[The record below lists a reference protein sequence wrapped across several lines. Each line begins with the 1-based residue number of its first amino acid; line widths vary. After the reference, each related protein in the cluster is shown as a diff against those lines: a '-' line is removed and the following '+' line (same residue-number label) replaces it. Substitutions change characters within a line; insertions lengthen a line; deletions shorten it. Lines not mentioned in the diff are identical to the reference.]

1 MKKNYPVT
9 GREVD
14 FSPSSNILSTTD
26 PKGIITYVNKDFIDI
41 SGFEESELLG
51 KSHNV
56 VRHPDMPPEAFK
68 DLWSTLKQGHSWM
81 GIVKNRC
88 ANGDHYWVDAYVTPI
103 RENGQIREYQS
114 VRRKP
119 DRSLVERAEKIYAA
133 LRNGEIPK
141 KVKKPAVP
149 LNLKLITGFGAALL
163 PLLATAIFAPGNLVA
178 IAIGGA
184 LSAGIGIAAVQLFL
198 RPVNEVAAKARALV
212 NNPLMQYIY
221 TGRND
226 EAGQMMVAMKML
238 ESETGGIVGRIAD
251 SAQTMMEAAQ
261 ELQDALNASSERVK
275 GQFQDTEEV
284 AAAMDQ
290 MVSAIQEVARNTT
303 EAAQAAQQARERAG
317 CGKQVVDR
325 TIANI
330 DHIAKTVENASNVL
344 EGLQQETEN
353 IGKILDVI
361 RDIAEQTNLL
371 ALNAAIEAA
380 RAGEQGRGFA
390 VVADEVRSLA
400 NRTQQSTQEIQ
411 AMIER
416 LQEGSQNAVREMEN
430 GRNQAKQG
438 VEQVYKAGELL
449 EEINGMVANIS
460 DMNTMIAGSI
470 EEQSTVTSEINEN
483 IAAIREGAE
492 AVSANVQQM
501 AEEAKEINERTNH
514 LWQLADQFYN
524 KSW

>member
-9 GREVD
+9 GREID
-14 FSPSSNILSTTD
+14 FPRTANILSTTN
-26 PKGIITYVNKDFIDI
+26 PKGIITYVNEDFIKI
-41 SGFEESELLG
+41 SGFEQTELLG
-51 KSHNV
+51 KSHNI
-56 VRHPDMPPEAFK
+56 VRHPDMPPAAFE
-68 DLWSTLKQGHSWM
+68 DLWRNIKQGRSWM

-103 RENGQIREYQS
+103 RKNGQIHEYQS

-119 DRSLVERAEKIYAA
+119 ARELVERAEKVYTA
-133 LRNGEIPK
+133 LREGETPK
-141 KVKKPAVP
+141 GVKKRTVS
-149 LNLKLITGFGAALL
+149 LNAKLTTGFGIALL
-163 PLLATAIFAPGNLVA
+163 PLLGATLVAPGNLLA
-178 IAIGGA
+178 IVTGSL
-184 LSAGIGIAAVQLFL
+184 LSAGIGAAFVRLLL
-198 RPVNEVAAKARALV
+198 RPVNEATYKAKELV
-212 NNPLMQYIY
+212 DNPLMQFIY
-221 TGRND
+221 TGRSD
-226 EAGQMMVAMKML
+226 EAGQLLLALKVL
-238 ESETGGIVGRIAD
+238 ESEAGGIIGRIAD
-251 SAQTMMEAAQ
+251 SAQSMMGAA
-261 ELQDALNASSERVK
+261 EDLQRKLADSAKEVAN
-275 GQFQDTEEV
+275 QFQDTEEV

-290 MVSAIQEVARNTT
+290 MVSTIQEVARNTS
-303 EAAQAAQQARERAG
+303 EAAQAAQKARERAS
-317 CGKQVVDR
+317 CGKQVVDH

-344 EGLQQETEN
+344 EGLQQETGN

-449 EEINGMVANIS
+449 EEINGMVVNIS
-460 DMNTMIAGSI
+460 EMNTMIASAI
-470 EEQSTVTSEINEN
+470 EEQSAVTSEINEN
-483 IAAIREGAE
+483 VITIRKGAE
-492 AVSANVQQM
+492 VVSDNVREM
-501 AEEAKEINERTNH
+501 AEDSKSINERTDR

-524 KSW
+524 RT

>member
-14 FSPSSNILSTTD
+14 FSAACNILSTTT
-26 PKGIITYVNKDFIDI
+26 PKGIITYVNKDFIEI

-56 VRHPDMPPEAFK
+56 VRHPDMPPAAFE
-68 DLWSTLKQGHSWM
+68 DLWRTIKQGHSWM

-119 DRSLVERAEKIYAA
+119 ERTLVERAEKIYAS
-133 LRNGEIPK
+133 LRDGEIPK
-141 KVKKPAVP
+141 KVKKRAVP
-149 LNLKLITGFGAALL
+149 LNTKLMAGFGIALL
-163 PLLATAIFAPGNLVA
+163 PLLTATAIAPGSLVA
-178 IAIGGA
+178 AAIGGV
-184 LSAGIGIAAVQLFL
+184 LSVGIGVGAIQLLL
-198 RPVNEVAAKARALV
+198 RPLNEVTAKAKELV
-212 NNPLMQYIY
+212 NNPLMQFIY

-226 EAGQMMVAMKML
+226 EAGQMMLAIKML
-238 ESETGGIVGRIAD
+238 ESEAGGIVGRIAD
-251 SAQTMMEAAQ
+251 SAQTMMQAAQ
-261 ELQDALNASSERVK
+261 DLQDKLDASSERVK

-290 MVSAIQEVARNTT
+290 MVSTIQEVARNTT
-303 EAAQAAQQARERAG
+303 EAAQAAQQARERAS
-317 CGKQVVDR
+317 CGKQVVDH

-330 DHIAKTVENASNVL
+330 DHIARTVENASNVL
-344 EGLQQETEN
+344 EGLQQETGN

-438 VEQVYKAGELL
+438 VEQVNKAGELL
-449 EEINGMVANIS
+449 EEINGMVVNIS
-460 DMNTMIAGSI
+460 DMNTMIASAI
-470 EEQSTVTSEINEN
+470 EEQSAVTSEINEN
-483 IAAIREGAE
+483 VSAIRGGAE

-501 AEEAKEINERTNH
+501 AEDAKDINERTNR